1 MTSEILSTL
10 DALAIATFVDIG
22 KQTDKNGDINRA
34 EIYYKRAVRAAETIY
49 GAYHGETG
57 LVLLRLAA
65 FYRRHGR
72 HDEAVAVEDRI
83 AEITSIYQADALA
96 P

>member
-1 MTSEILSTL
+1 MSSEIVNTL
-10 DALAIATFVDIG
+10 DALAVATFIDIG
-22 KQTDKNGDINRA
+22 KQTDKNGDLNRA

-57 LVLLRLAA
+57 LVLLRLAS

-72 HDEAVAVEDRI
+72 YEEALETESRI
-83 AEITSIYQADALA
+83 AEITTIYLEDQIK
-96 P
+96 